1 MAENCHNCG
10 VFLSTSKPG
19 VTIIE
24 VAEDFRKDRPD
35 LAKHVYLCAKEGCS
49 KKLEEYKTYPWYAGH
64 KVVS

>member
-1 MAENCHNCG
+1 MVTNCQNCG

-35 LAKHVYLCAKEGCS
+35 LA
-49 KKLEEYKTYPWYAGH
+49 
-64 KVVS
+64 